1 MYSASTALLE
11 ALTEAGVSHVFA
23 NFGSDHPALVEAI
36 AEARARGRTIPRIVT
51 CPTEMV
57 ALSCAHGFAQVTG
70 RAQAVV
76 VHVDCGTQSL
86 GGAVHNAAKGR
97 IPVFIF
103 AGLSPF
109 TQEGELTGSRNEFIQ
124 WIQDVRDQRG
134 IVRQYVKHDC
144 ELRTAEN
151 VKQLVHRALQIA
163 HSDPPGPVYVVG
175 AREVM
180 EAPATPL
187 AIDPAEWSPVALQ
200 PLPEDGVATLAQALA
215 AARRPLVVTSYLGRR
230 PAAVDA
236 LLRLCRRVGVGV
248 LESVPNYVNYP
259 HDDPLYQGNHW
270 NHPFQNEALAEADTI
285 LVIDSDVPWIPT
297 VSRPSERAAIYH
309 IDIDPLKEAM
319 PLWYIRAKRSFRA
332 DAATALA
339 QLDRQLD
346 GLSLDHAAVEE
357 RRRHY
362 AEAHGRRAA
371 ELRRQA
377 AAGGDVITPEFLTAA
392 VRRQIGEDSLVLS
405 EGITNYPT
413 IADHLARTRP
423 GTLFTS
429 GGGSLGWNGGAAIGA
444 KLAAPERTVVAL
456 TGDGSYLF
464 SLPSTVHWMARRYG
478 APFLQVIY
486 NNRGWKAPKFSALNV
501 HPEGYAS
508 RADDIDLS
516 FDPAPDHAAIAA
528 AAGGALALTLRRPD
542 EVEAGIA
549 AGLKAV
555 REEKRAAVLDVWL
568 PHL

>member
-11 ALTEAGVSHVFA
+11 ALNEAGVACIFA

-36 AEARARGRTIPRIVT
+36 AEARAHGRPIPRIVT

-57 ALSCAHGFAQVTG
+57 ALSCAHGFAQVSG

-109 TQEGELTGSRNEFIQ
+109 TQEGELPGSRNEFIQ

-134 IVRQYVKHDC
+134 IVRQYVKYDN
-144 ELRTAEN
+144 ELRTAAN
-151 VKQLVHRALQIA
+151 VKQIVHRALQIA

-180 EAPATPL
+180 EAAATPL
-187 AIDPAEWSPVALQ
+187 AIDPADWSAVAPT
-200 PLPEDGVATLAQALA
+200 PLPADGVAAIASALMA
-215 AARRPLVVTSYLGRR
+215 AKRPLVVTSYLGRQ
-230 PAAVDA
+230 PAAVEA
-236 LLRLCRRVGVGV
+236 LVRFCGRLGVGV
-248 LESVPNYVNYP
+248 LESVPNYVNFP
-259 HDDPLYQGNHW
+259 HDDPLYQGGHW
-270 NHPFQNEALAEADTI
+270 NHPFQNQTLAEADAI
-285 LVIDSDVPWIPT
+285 LVIDSDIPWIPT
-297 VSRPSERAAIYH
+297 VSRPSEHATIHH
-309 IDIDPLKEAM
+309 IDIDPLKESM
-319 PLWYIRAKRSFRA
+319 PLWYIKARRSFRA
-332 DAATALA
+332 DAATALH
-339 QLDRQLD
+339 QLNQHLD
-346 GLSLDHAAVEE
+346 GVRLDEAAAEA

-362 AEAHGRRAA
+362 GEAHRRRAA

-377 AAGGDVITPEFLTAA
+377 EGAGDAITPELLTASL
-392 VRRQIGEDSLVLS
+392 RRQIGEDSIVLS

-413 IADHLARTRP
+413 IADHLERTRP

-444 KLAAPERTVVAL
+444 KLAAPDRTVVAL

-478 APFLQVIY
+478 TPFLQVIY
-486 NNRGWKAPKFSALNV
+486 NNRGWKAPKFSTLNV
-501 HPEGYAS
+501 HPSGYAS
-508 RADDIDLS
+508 RADDIDVS
-516 FDPAPDHAAIAA
+516 FDPAPDHGAIAA
-528 AAGGALALTLRRPD
+528 AAGGAFARTVRRPD
-542 EVEAGIA
+542 EVEAAIA
-549 AGLKAV
+549 AALSAV